1 MRETLNRCPTT
12 LKVNEKNQLRLERVK
27 YLLVKHQN
35 LKIYLVSSSVLNSIN
50 GNITVVDNSE
60 EVYPS
65 SISNLTQTIV
75 PVWIVGD
82 IQPLKCIILLVL
94 FPTA

>member
-1 MRETLNRCPTT
+1 MSHH
-12 LKVNEKNQLRLERVK
+12 LKCGLKNQLRLERVK

-60 EVYPS
+60 EVYSS
-65 SISNLTQTIV
+65 SISNLTQIIV

>member
-1 MRETLNRCPTT
+1 MSHY
-12 LKVNEKNQLRLERVK
+12 LKCGLKNQLRLERVK

>member
-1 MRETLNRCPTT
+1 MRIES
-12 LKVNEKNQLRLERVK
+12 QLSEERVK

-60 EVYPS
+60 EVYSS
-65 SISNLTQTIV
+65 SISNLTQTIA